1 MAGGL
6 IPSAYTQQIQ
16 VERIERNEREI
27 VIDIN
32 DKDLVK
38 SKNITIQDGDLVK
51 VFPIVEKDDNA
62 VFLLGNI
69 KRPGKYEYRPGMR
82 IKDLIG
88 STTDLLKET
97 YLEYALI
104 KRRLLPEL
112 KEELIPFNPGK
123 VLIDGDTQSNIFLT
137 PKDRVYIFPKWFFK
151 DTPYFTVE
159 GEVRQEGKF
168 ELLKNHRVKDAILEA
183 GGLTKD
189 ASLRSGEIFRTDD
202 NGQVTQIYFEVDPA
216 MNEDA
221 QNNVLLQDRDQVV
234 IHSLW
239 ETRYKQTVAI
249 NGDVKNPGEY
259 PMSDNMHISD
269 LIFAAGNILESAY
282 LNDAEVTSFK
292 IDTGSK
298 VEMERKTVDLQLALQ
313 HDPAHDLLLS
323 PYDSIFVK
331 RIPDWSE
338 KRFVSLTGEFM
349 FPGTYIISKGE
360 TLASVINRAGGYSD
374 RAYLRGAVFT
384 RESIKKQQQ
393 QSITEMVKR
402 LERQLFTRGSVEA
415 SAAASETEVEAK
427 KIEQEQQKKF
437 LESLKTVEA
446 TGRMSIRM
454 AHPRLLKGSS
464 YDIALEHNDNL
475 HIPVNN
481 SVVNVTGAVMSQGSF
496 IYSDKLNYK
505 DYIEMSGGYAKYADK
520 KNVYVLKVDGSAMK
534 LSQGFTRWNDSRAR
548 WELTS
553 FSDDIRE
560 IEPGDTIIV
569 PEKLDRIAWL
579 RHTQSLTQIL
589 YQVAVTAGVAVVLF

>member
-1 MAGGL
+1 VA
-6 IPSAYTQQIQ
+6 
-16 VERIERNEREI
+16 
-27 VIDIN
+27 
-32 DKDLVK
+32 
-38 SKNITIQDGDLVK
+38 
-51 VFPIVEKDDNA
+51 
-62 VFLLGNI
+62 
-69 KRPGKYEYRPGMR
+69 
-82 IKDLIG
+82 
-88 STTDLLKET
+88 
-97 YLEYALI
+97 
-104 KRRLLPEL
+104 
-112 KEELIPFNPGK
+112 
-123 VLIDGDTQSNIFLT
+123 IDGDVH
-137 PKDRVYIFPKWFFK
+137 K
-151 DTPYFTVE
+151 
-159 GEVRQEGKF
+159 
-168 ELLKNHRVKDAILEA
+168 
-183 GGLTKD
+183 
-189 ASLRSGEIFRTDD
+189 
-202 NGQVTQIYFEVDPA
+202 
-216 MNEDA
+216 
-221 QNNVLLQDRDQVV
+221 
-234 IHSLW
+234 
-239 ETRYKQTVAI
+239 
-249 NGDVKNPGEY
+249 PGEY
-259 PMSDNMHISD
+259 PLSDNMHISD

-292 IDTGSK
+292 IDKGSK

-313 HDPAHDLLLS
+313 NDPAHDLLLS

-349 FPGTYIISKGE
+349 FPGNYIISKGE

-393 QSITEMVKR
+393 QSIMEMIAR

-415 SAAASETEVEAK
+415 SSAASATEVEAK
-427 KIEQEQQKKF
+427 KIEQEQQSRF
-437 LESLKTVEA
+437 LESLKKIDA

-454 AHPRLLKGSS
+454 AHPRLLKGSA

-481 SVVNVTGAVMSQGSF
+481 SVVNVTGAIMSQGSF

-534 LSQGFTRWNDSRAR
+534 LSQGSTRWNDSNAR
-548 WELTS
+548 WELTA
-553 FSDDIRE
+553 FSEDIKE